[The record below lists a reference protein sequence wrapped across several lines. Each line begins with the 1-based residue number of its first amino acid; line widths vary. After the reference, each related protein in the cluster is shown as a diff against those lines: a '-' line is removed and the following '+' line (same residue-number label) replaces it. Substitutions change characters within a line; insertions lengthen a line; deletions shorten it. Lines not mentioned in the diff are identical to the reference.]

1 MDTNKNRYTFD
12 DFREVISVLRS
23 ENGCPWDRVQTHES
37 LRKNLIE
44 ESYEFIH
51 EADNNSKD
59 GMCEELGDV
68 LLQVMLHSQIAEDNG
83 EFTIDD
89 VIDGIAKKMIFRHP
103 HVFRKDEEEYKISA
117 QNGSDRAYDIFK
129 NQKDKEKKFKNKI
142 EEIEHIP
149 EDFPSLIKGYKM
161 VSKLSKIQPDIWN
174 NSFDDYLKKTNEEL
188 SELKEAYQGKDANAM
203 EDELGDVL
211 MTVVSLG
218 KTMEIDSEVALSKA
232 FKKVLGRLKCIEEN
246 CEKNGE
252 KIEEISRETFSK
264 YWQDAKNIEK

>member
-1 MDTNKNRYTFD
+1 MDINKERYSFD
-12 DFREVISVLRS
+12 DFRDVIAILRS
-23 ENGCPWDRVQTHES
+23 ENGCPWDKAQTHES

-51 EADNNSKD
+51 EADNKSKA

-68 LLQVMLHSQIAEDNG
+68 LLQVVLHSQIAKDNG
-83 EFTIDD
+83 EFTLDD
-89 VIDGIAKKMIFRHP
+89 VIDGITKKMIFRHP
-103 HVFRKDEEEYKISA
+103 HVFKRDEEEYRISDE
-117 QNGSDRAYDIFK
+117 NGSDRAYDIFK

-149 EDFPSLIKGYKM
+149 EDYPSLIKGYKM
-161 VSKLSKIQPDIWN
+161 ISKLSKIQPDIWT
-174 NSFDDYLKKTNEEL
+174 NSFEDYLKKTNEEL
-188 SELKEAYQGKDANAM
+188 SELKEAYEMKDESAM

-232 FKKVLGRLKCIEEN
+232 FKKVLGRLKHIEEK
-246 CEKNGE
+246 CEQNNE
-252 KIEEISRETFSK
+252 KIEEISREIFSK
-264 YWQDAKNIEK
+264 YWQEAKSIEK